1 MGLFTRRR
9 KQATDTGGLGVSL
22 IALRLDG
29 GDVAPASATVVV
41 FNAAGHA
48 RRSDAGKVSC
58 EQGESVFCFHPGP
71 YTVDLAPFATAP
83 EWGLRLRFVIDAAN
97 PRVTQQ
103 RFDLYL
109 YSEMAGR
116 LELADF
122 AAAAEMALQA
132 ELAQGTLELPPCTS
146 LEEWHAFRAG
156 LNQLMY
162 TRYGVTVDDCVP
174 IDLGEQVDYAEV
186 LKARAQRAAESE
198 SAAATATAAAA
209 AAINTASAPA
219 STPTST
225 PTQAEA
231 PGAAALIHTLSA
243 PPPPAG
249 APSQP
254 SAAVRANSSTLDASS
269 AGGQPHAASCEAR
282 SSQPPVTLPAA
293 LQDAKALRRLF
304 LELPVLSSELRLLVL
319 PAGLPIFQQH
329 QALLLRLGMAI
340 LNVNTMP
347 ALAWAAP
354 DQPLDPEAQ
363 ARRTAQTLIAQAAL
377 DEAWSLLARLQ
388 LASAEQW
395 PQLLDDADRIC
406 ANLETGLSL
415 RRSPHLP
422 RTEPSL

>member
-9 KQATDTGGLGVSL
+9 KPASDTGGLGVSL
-22 IALRLDG
+22 IALRLDE
-29 GDVAPASATVVV
+29 GDVAPAAATVVV

-48 RRSDAGKVSC
+48 RRCSAGKVSC

-71 YTVDLAPFATAP
+71 YTVDLAPFAAAP
-83 EWGLRLRFVIDAAN
+83 EWGLRLRFVVDAAN

-109 YSEMAGR
+109 YSETAGR

-122 AAAAEMALQA
+122 AAAAEIALQA
-132 ELAQGTLELPPCTS
+132 ELAQGALELPPCTS

-174 IDLGEQVDYAEV
+174 VDLGEQVDFAEV
-186 LKARAQRAAESE
+186 LKARVQRAAE
-198 SAAATATAAAA
+198 ADRQA
-209 AAINTASAPA
+209 APA
-219 STPTST
+219 PAPAETP
-225 PTQAEA
+225 
-231 PGAAALIHTLSA
+231 PGRSGETHTLSA
-243 PPPPAG
+243 APPTAA
-249 APSQP
+249 APQL
-254 SAAVRANSSTLDASS
+254 N
-269 AGGQPHAASCEAR
+269 AASCEAV
-282 SSQPPVTLPAA
+282 SSPSPIVLPAA
-293 LQDAKALRRLF
+293 QQDARALRRLF
-304 LELPVLSSELRLLVL
+304 LELPVLSSELRLLAL
-319 PAGLPIFQQH
+319 PAGLPVFQQH

-354 DQPLDPEAQ
+354 DQPLSPEAQ
-363 ARRTAQTLIAQAAL
+363 ARRTAQTLVAQTAL

-388 LASAEQW
+388 LASPEQW

-422 RTEPSL
+422 RMEPSL

>member
-9 KQATDTGGLGVSL
+9 KQATGTGGLGVSL

-58 EQGESVFCFHPGP
+58 EQGETVFCFHPGP
-71 YTVDLAPFATAP
+71 YTVDLAPFAAAP
-83 EWGLRLRFVIDAAN
+83 EWGLRLRFVVDAAN

-109 YSEMAGR
+109 YSETAGR

-132 ELAQGTLELPPCTS
+132 ELAQGALELPPCTS
-146 LEEWHAFRAG
+146 LEEWHSFRAG

-174 IDLGEQVDYAEV
+174 VDLGEQVDFAEV
-186 LKARAQRAAESE
+186 LKARAQRAAEAE
-198 SAAATATAAAA
+198 RQAAPAPAPAETPPGPAGATHTFSTAPPTAAAPEP
-209 AAINTASAPA
+209 N
-219 STPTST
+219 
-225 PTQAEA
+225 
-231 PGAAALIHTLSA
+231 
-243 PPPPAG
+243 
-249 APSQP
+249 
-254 SAAVRANSSTLDASS
+254 
-269 AGGQPHAASCEAR
+269 AASCEAV
-282 SSQPPVTLPAA
+282 SSPSQTVPPAA

-319 PAGLPIFQQH
+319 PAGLPTFQQH

-354 DQPLDPEAQ
+354 DQPLSPEDQ
-363 ARRTAQTLIAQAAL
+363 ARRTAQTLIAQTAL

-388 LASAEQW
+388 LASPEQW

>member
-9 KQATDTGGLGVSL
+9 KQVTDTGGLGVSL

-71 YTVDLAPFATAP
+71 YTVDLAPFAAAP

-109 YSEMAGR
+109 YSETAGR

-146 LEEWHAFRAG
+146 LEEWHTFRAG

-174 IDLGEQVDYAEV
+174 VDLGEQVDFAEV
-186 LKARAQRAAESE
+186 LKARAQRAAD
-198 SAAATATAAAA
+198 TAAAA
-209 AAINTASAPA
+209 ATAIAINAASAPA
-219 STPTST
+219 PTSAQAPAPAPAQT
-225 PTQAEA
+225 PPERA
-231 PGAAALIHTLSA
+231 GATHTLSA
-243 PPPPAG
+243 PPPTA
-249 APSQP
+249 AALQP
-254 SAAVRANSSTLDASS
+254 N
-269 AGGQPHAASCEAR
+269 AASCEAV
-282 SSQPPVTLPAA
+282 SSQAPVALPAA

-319 PAGLPIFQQH
+319 PAGLPTFQQH

-354 DQPLDPEAQ
+354 DQPLEPEAQ
-363 ARRTAQTLIAQAAL
+363 ARRTAQTLVAQTAL

-388 LASAEQW
+388 LASPEQW

-415 RRSPHLP
+415 RRSANIP